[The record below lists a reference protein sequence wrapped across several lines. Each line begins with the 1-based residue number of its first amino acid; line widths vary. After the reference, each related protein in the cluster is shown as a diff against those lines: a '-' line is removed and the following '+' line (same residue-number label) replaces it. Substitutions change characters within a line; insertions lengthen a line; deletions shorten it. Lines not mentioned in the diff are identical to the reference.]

1 MCTSGVFNNFP
12 IIRPLAHWIDLE
24 STFFHHTF
32 PGISI
37 VLFWRSYFCWWAKV
51 KFIPCLYLENDTNC
65 NAVYFFNGNIIKYS
79 CIYFFCREIIVY
91 SQNTINAYFLLSN
104 EWWVPLIKFMV
115 GPIIHVRGGTTHL
128 WYSEST

>member
-1 MCTSGVFNNFP
+1 M
-12 IIRPLAHWIDLE
+12 
-24 STFFHHTF
+24 
-32 PGISI
+32 
-37 VLFWRSYFCWWAKV
+37 

-104 EWWVPLIKFMV
+104 EWWVPVIKFMV
-115 GPIIHVRGGTTHL
+115 GPIIHVRGGTMHL
-128 WYSEST
+128 WYSKST